1 MRRTILTTA
10 AVVAA
15 VVGLP
20 GFASAETTTSYVVP
34 SDLTVVASPST
45 CPDPLL
51 TDFCA
56 VTRGTGTVGIT
67 AGAPDAASGTDH
79 LVLSTPD
86 GNAKAFALSYEFAGT
101 PLSDI
106 ETLGYRSYVAQV
118 NPAEPRQAPA
128 LNIEVDRDGGTL
140 QPGDHAVLVWEPVY
154 TAESTD
160 AQRWITRSPST
171 SGGGWWSPAN
181 RPTTELAQP
190 LGFPQEKATWD
201 QVQAAAGL
209 EDATVLG
216 IGVNQ
221 GGGNPGLLAQVDLL
235 QVNGTVHDFEREL
248 PYPTAKE
255 QCKKNGW
262 AEFTAPEFR
271 NQGQC
276 VSWVARQSGDA

>member
-1 MRRTILTTA
+1 MRRTILPTA

-20 GFASAETTTSYVVP
+20 GVASAETTTSYVVP
-34 SDLTVVASPST
+34 LDLTVVASPNT
-45 CPDPLL
+45 CPNPLL
-51 TDFCA
+51 TDFCGY
-56 VTRGTGTVGIT
+56 TRGTGTVGI
-67 AGAPDAASGTDH
+67 APGAPDAASGTDH
-79 LVLSTPD
+79 LVISTPD
-86 GNAKAFALSYEFAGT
+86 GNAKAYALSYEFAGT

-128 LNIEVDRDGGTL
+128 LNIEVDRNGGTL
-140 QPGDHAVLVWEPVY
+140 QPGDYAVLVWEPVY

-160 AQRWITRSPST
+160 ARRWITRSPST
-171 SGGGWWSPAN
+171 SDGGWWSPAN
-181 RPTTELAQP
+181 RSTTQLPQP
-190 LGFPQEKATWD
+190 LGFPQEEATWE
-201 QVQAAAGL
+201 QVQAGL
-209 EDATVLG
+209 QNATVLG

-235 QVNGTVHDFEREL
+235 QVNGTVHDFETEL

-255 QCKKNGW
+255 QCRKNGW
-262 AEFTAPEFR
+262 AEFTAPGFR

-276 VSWVARQSGDA
+276 VSWVARRSGDA

>member
-1 MRRTILTTA
+1 MRRTILTSA

-15 VVGLP
+15 VLSLP
-20 GFASAETTTSYVVP
+20 GTASAAAKTYVIPTDVAPACSSGQTVP
-34 SDLTVVASPST
+34 
-45 CPDPLL
+45 
-51 TDFCA
+51 FCEFQ
-56 VTRGTGTVGIT
+56 RGTGTVEIGP
-67 AGAPDAASGTDH
+67 GEPDAASGTEH
-79 LVLSTPD
+79 LLLSTQD
-86 GNAKAFALSYEFAGT
+86 SNAKAYALSYEFAGR

-106 ETLGYRSYVAQV
+106 DSLGYRSYVV
-118 NPAEPRQAPA
+118 EPGTSNPEQAPA
-128 LNIEVDRDGGTL
+128 LNIEIDRNGGPL
-140 QPGDHAVLVWEPVY
+140 QSGDYAVLVWEPLYVEG
-154 TAESTD
+154 ESTED
-160 AQRWITRSPST
+160 GVWLDRSPST
-171 SGGGWWSPAN
+171 SRGGWWSPAN
-181 RPTTELAQP
+181 GTTTDAAGP
-190 LGFPQEKATWD
+190 LGFRTYTADWTA
-201 QVQAAAGL
+201 VQTALPG
-209 EDATVLG
+209 ATVLG

>member
-20 GFASAETTTSYVVP
+20 GVASAETTTSYVVP
-34 SDLTVVASPST
+34 SDLTPVASPGT
-45 CPDPLL
+45 CPNPMP
-51 TDFCA
+51 TDFCGF
-56 VTRGTGTVGIT
+56 TRGTGTAGIA
-67 AGAPDAASGTDH
+67 AGAPDATSGTDH
-79 LVLSTPD
+79 LVVSTPD
-86 GNAKAFALSYEFAGT
+86 GNAKAYALSYEFAGK

-106 ETLGYRSYVAQV
+106 DTLGYRSYVAQI
-118 NPAEPRQAPA
+118 NPEEPRQAPA
-128 LNIEVDRDGGTL
+128 LNIEIDRNGGTL
-140 QPGDHAVLVWEPVY
+140 QSGDYAVLVWEPVY
-154 TAESTD
+154 TSESTD

-171 SGGGWWSPAN
+171 SDGGWWSPAN
-181 RPTTELAQP
+181 RSTPQVPQP
-190 LGFPQEKATWD
+190 LGFPQEKATWS
-201 QVQAAAGL
+201 QVQAVL
-209 EDATVLG
+209 PEATVLG

-221 GGGNPGLLAQVDLL
+221 GGGNPGLVGQVDLL
-235 QVNGTVHDFEREL
+235 QVNGTVYDFERVL

-262 AEFTAPEFR
+262 AAFTAPEFR